1 MDNNLEFTREN
12 FVSLYTSHLA
22 LEAQVD
28 ILRQVFFGFAATLE
42 KSDPSFVQALK
53 AHYYD
58 CCGEELSRRLSFHTP
73 PEWASGI
80 FGREATL
87 HLKKLHDLML
97 EAEEGR

>member
-1 MDNNLEFTREN
+1 MHNNLEFTREN

-28 ILRQVFFGFAATLE
+28 ILRDVFFGFVATLE
-42 KSDPSFVQALK
+42 TSDPSFVQALK

-58 CCGEELSRRLSFHTP
+58 CCGEELYRRLSFRTP
-73 PEWASGI
+73 PEWASEI
-80 FGREATL
+80 FDREASL
-87 HLKKLHDLML
+87 HLKKIHDLML